1 MRTAPEYL
9 LAIYIAQHRD
19 DPPVAPGELGE
30 MLDRSPAA
38 VTEMCQ
44 RLAEDGLVSYEPYDG
59 VTLTESGREEATELH
74 ETYVTVSWFFRGV
87 LDLDDHETEAMDWPV
102 WSVRWSPSGWR
113 LRSPV
118 TPGRRVHG
126 GLPIQTRRPPM
137 GTLRE
142 GAVLFKTYFRPC
154 EKLIELI

>member
-87 LDLDDHETEAMDWPV
+87 LDLDDHETEAMELAGLV
-102 WSVRWSPSGWR
+102 SPMVAER
-113 LRSPV
+113 LAA
-118 TPGRRVHG
+118 T
-126 GLPIQTRRPPM
+126 LPCDAGAEGTREVSDSDSTTSD
-137 GTLRE
+137 GDT
-142 GAVLFKTYFRPC
+142 A
-154 EKLIELI
+154 

>member
-87 LDLDDHETEAMDWPV
+87 LDLDDHETEAMELAGLV
-102 WSVRWSPSGWR
+102 SPMVAER
-113 LRSPV
+113 LAATLPCDAE
-118 TPGRRVHG
+118 TGRRQDVA
-126 GLPIQTRRPPM
+126 
-137 GTLRE
+137 GTGSAASDE
-142 GAVLFKTYFRPC
+142 DTV
-154 EKLIELI
+154 

>member
-87 LDLDDHETEAMDWPV
+87 LDLDDHETEAMELAGLV
-102 WSVRWSPSGWR
+102 SPMVAER
-113 LRSPV
+113 LAATLPCDAGAEGTRGV
-118 TPGRRVHG
+118 TDSDSTTSDGD
-126 GLPIQTRRPPM
+126 T
-137 GTLRE
+137 
-142 GAVLFKTYFRPC
+142 A
-154 EKLIELI
+154 

>member
-59 VTLTESGREEATELH
+59 VTLTESGRQEAAELH
-74 ETYVTVSWFFRGV
+74 EAYVTVSWFFRGV
-87 LDLDDHETEAMDWPV
+87 LDLDDHETEAMELAGLV
-102 WSVRWSPSGWR
+102 SPMVAER
-113 LRSPV
+113 LAA
-118 TPGRRVHG
+118 T
-126 GLPIQTRRPPM
+126 LPCDAGTEGTR
-137 GTLRE
+137 GVADSNSATSD
-142 GAVLFKTYFRPC
+142 GDTA
-154 EKLIELI
+154 

>member
-1 MRTAPEYL
+1 MTTAPEYL

-44 RLAEDGLVSYEPYDG
+44 RLAEDDLVSYEPYEG

-87 LDLDDHETEAMDWPV
+87 LDLDDHETEAMELAGLV
-102 WSVRWSPSGWR
+102 SPMIAERLAATLPCDAGAAGPEEATGSGS
-113 LRSPV
+113 SPAD
-118 TPGRRVHG
+118 
-126 GLPIQTRRPPM
+126 
-137 GTLRE
+137 E
-142 GAVLFKTYFRPC
+142 DAV
-154 EKLIELI
+154 